1 MNNFLTQLRTKWGRD
16 DSIITPHLIS
26 FDIAPKI
33 NSVFRNGSPELQEQM
48 FRAFVGE
55 GDADD
60 TIKMM
65 AKCHREQ
72 TALVK
77 QLFADSSSN
86 LIHGKNYVATT
97 IPSEYRAYTGLLAG
111 KLSGTFNCPAFVLRK
126 VNPTL
131 WSGSMR
137 SPVDILEL
145 INSSGMASCQ
155 GHKQAAG
162 FLVKKCNLEKFFNW
176 LDEQDIDVDNEVIE
190 VAAALDYDEITLE
203 LCREIQDHAYLFGND
218 LKMPLFYTEFYVS
231 GDDNCLCGKSNN
243 TFRKPPFLKFRCND
257 DEIELLNNGKDKT
270 ISAII
275 ELSVN
280 SYSGNDYPQAMIKK
294 WEIIVNDDNHDEI
307 DWETIFS

>member
-1 MNNFLTQLRTKWGRD
+1 MNKFLTQLRTKWGRD

-26 FDIAPKI
+26 WDIAPKI

-55 GDADD
+55 VDADD
-60 TIKMM
+60 AIKMM
-65 AKCHREQ
+65 TKCHREQ

-77 QLFADSSSN
+77 QLFADSLSN
-86 LIHGKNYVATT
+86 LLQGKNYVATT

-111 KLSGTFNCPAFVLRK
+111 KLSDTFNCPAFVLRDK
-126 VNPTL
+126 DDNY

-137 SPVDILEL
+137 SPVDVLNL
-145 INSSGMASCQ
+145 INASGLADCH
-155 GHKQAAG
+155 GHEQAAG
-162 FLVKKCNLEKFFNW
+162 ILIKKSKIKNFFTW
-176 LDEQDIDVDNEVIE
+176 MDEQDIDIDNEAIE
-190 VAAALDYDEITLE
+190 VAAALNYDEITLE
-203 LCREIQDHAYLFGND
+203 LCREIQNHAYLFGND

-231 GDDNCLCGKSNN
+231 GDDNYLCGKSNN

-270 ISAII
+270 MSAII

-280 SYSGNDYPQAMIKK
+280 SYNGNDYPQAMIKK
-294 WEIIVNDDNHDEI
+294 WEIMVNDDNHDEI
-307 DWETIFS
+307 DWDTIFS